1 MKRLILSLISIF
13 AIVFASQAVTYTVTN
28 NGDTGGGTLRQALQD
43 AAGAPGGP
51 HTINFTAAMIITINS
66 DLSINAGNHVG
77 LTINGFVD
85 AVAGPDV
92 TIRGNGTLNNKLF
105 LNNASG
111 VKINGLVFDN
121 LDYGIQMNN
130 STNCQVKGCY
140 FGSNLTGSATATGIQ
155 HAGVFITSGGS
166 GNIIGGIN
174 TIASG
179 GVNNPERCLFVKCM
193 QVTVGSDQVRYGA
206 VLIDGSGTNQV
217 VNNYFGTDIT
227 GATKLGNGTQATKM
241 PLDHHNILIRN
252 AAASTNVVDRNL
264 IAGATGCGI
273 YIEGGAAGTIIKGNI
288 IGLNAGT
295 SAKLSNEACGIYM
308 ESSNNAIIGGT
319 TALERN
325 IISGN
330 GGAAHNSYDDVCH
343 YAWNDFNQY
352 GIYAKNINGCVF
364 KGNYIGTDASGNS
377 SGVSNILGNRAGGI
391 KIVTQEDGGGSS
403 NNIIGGTNPGEGNVI
418 SGNGYNV
425 GASIPN
431 NTCNSG
437 NPSLSGITGGPGIT
451 LQYGTCSFNTI
462 LGNNIGLGADGT
474 TALGNSQEGISI
486 LGASNNTIGGNTDA
500 AANYIANNLWG
511 IMMQVDFACHYAGP
525 PINNCV
531 NTLTKVSRDN
541 IVIGNSIGITRTGSA
556 AGNGNRTGDTEGG
569 GICLQMGATANYIGR
584 SNTGEGNIIAANR
597 VGIVFRDGDNGIYG
611 KGAAKG
617 NFVYNNIIGD
627 PTGAGTLG
635 NKLTPTQ
642 AIYGHGILMQVGT
655 VGTTFPSGNIIG
667 GTAANEKNYISGNQ
681 QSGIFLHH
689 TATVTATTANSI
701 IGNYIGTNLAGT
713 AGAGNTS
720 QGIEIVNVSR
730 TTITSNVIS
739 GNTQNGISLTGSSTN
754 TIQNNTIGTAADKTA
769 PIPNGANGIFLSAS
783 SGNTIQGNTIARNT
797 SNGISLAA
805 GSANNIIGGVS
816 TATPNPLAN
825 TINNNGAN
833 GVLVDGNLSI
843 NNSIHQNS
851 FSCNTLRGIVLANG
865 GNTSYKTATITGS
878 LTQLVYANPNTT
890 AARIEIFETDGCA
903 ACPADPTRLQGKTFV
918 RSADIAAGGT
928 FTFTTALG
936 FVSTKLYTAILHEG
950 TNITTTA
957 ARNTSE
963 FTACYTL
970 CQDAA
975 TVTVTGA
982 PLTFCEGGSVTLTAN
997 VTGGTGTPS
1006 YVWSRGN
1013 VAISGAT
1020 ASTYTASVSGS
1031 YTVTYNSTTACVPTT
1046 STGVTVTV
1054 NNNPVVSN
1062 QAAVT
1067 ICSNSAFTVTPTGAG
1082 TGTTYTWTAPSITGG
1097 ITGGSAQTTDQTS
1110 ISQTLVNPGT
1120 SAGTAV
1126 YTVTPKS
1133 SAGCSGA
1140 TFTVTVTVQPV
1151 AAVTT
1156 ANPAA
1161 ICSGQTTAI
1170 SLTSSTASATFAWTL
1185 GTVTGTVSGQAAG
1198 SGASIAQTLIN
1209 SGTGIATVQ
1218 YNVVPS
1224 AGTCP
1229 GTPKTITVTINPVA
1243 ALTTANPSAI
1253 CSGQT
1258 TAISL
1263 TSATPS
1269 ATYAW
1274 TLGTVTGSVS
1284 GQAAG
1289 SGTSIAQTLTNSG
1302 TGIATVEYVVV
1313 PSAGTCPGT
1322 PKTITATIHP
1332 VTVINTTDPAAICS
1346 GGTTAISLTSAT
1358 PSVTFTWT
1366 LGTVTGSV
1374 SGQAAGSGANIAQ
1387 TLVNSGTGVATVQYI
1402 VVPSSGVCPGTSK
1415 TITATI
1421 NPVSKL
1427 TTPDP
1432 AAICSG
1438 ETTAISLTS
1447 STASATFT
1455 WTLGTAT
1462 NVQGQVAGSG
1472 SSISQQLTNNTLN
1485 AGSVEYIVVPSF
1497 DGCAG
1502 TAKTIT
1508 VTVNPNPTLTTGDP
1522 AAICSGETTA
1532 INLTSAPASAT
1543 FVWVLG
1549 TVTNVTGAAGGS
1561 GSSINQ
1567 TLANATL
1574 TVGTVEYIVKPTLG
1588 TCAGSDKKITVTV
1601 NPKPVVSNTNP
1612 ADICSGETT
1621 AITLASTPSSATFTW
1636 TIGNVTNVSGQS
1648 NGSGSSINQTLENS
1662 TASAGSVEYII
1673 VPSLTGCLGDAKT
1686 IILTVNPKPVVT
1698 ITPSGPTAICSI
1710 DSVDLAANATGFTG
1724 GTYTWY
1730 KETVNYGIENP
1741 LRVKEEGT
1749 FHVVYTA
1756 ATSCSSLPSASI
1768 TVTFN
1773 PDNSEAFAYDTSL
1786 TTCLD
1791 QLVLAGSKPEY
1802 GTPQWTIYS
1811 PNPTNASLV
1820 AGTSLDS
1827 VTVIDLE
1834 DGVDYKFLYKV
1845 SGACGIDKTDTVFV
1859 SVGIDDFD
1867 LTASGPTDTLCV
1879 KTNRV
1884 LTATVIGSGGSGNY
1898 NYVWAGSDGSYIT
1911 TKSPTITINPTQ
1923 ATTTYVVY
1931 VEDINKLG
1939 CKAQAITPVVVHS
1952 VESQNLYI
1960 PNLIT
1965 PNGDNKNDVFYL
1977 ADRSFYPPMPMIS
1990 EGSHLEVVNRWGSKV
2005 FEADNYKNDWDA
2017 KELTDGIYY
2026 YHITSSCG
2034 NKEYKSWIQIL
2045 GNTNN

>member
-13 AIVFASQAVTYTVTN
+13 AIVFASQAVTYTVTSN
-28 NGDTGGGTLRQALQD
+28 ADNGTGSLRQALQD
-43 AAGAPGGP
+43 ASNNVGGAGP
-51 HTINFTAAMIITINS
+51 HTIIF
-66 DLSINAGNHVG
+66 NAGMTITLNSSLSLSNANLNG

-85 AVAGPDV
+85 GTAGPDV
-92 TIRGNGTLNNKLF
+92 VIRGSSACGQRGLDINGSLTNMKLY
-105 LNNASG
+105 
-111 VKINGLVFDN
+111 GLVFQS
-121 LDYGIQMNN
+121 LEYGIYFSANASATVN
-130 STNCQVKGCY
+130 GTVIKGC
-140 FGSNLTGSATATGIQ
+140 
-155 HAGVFITSGGS
+155 
-166 GNIIGGIN
+166 
-174 TIASG
+174 
-179 GVNNPERCLFVKCM
+179 
-193 QVTVGSDQVRYGA
+193 
-206 VLIDGSGTNQV
+206 
-217 VNNYFGTDIT
+217 YFGTDIT
-227 GATKLGNGTQATKM
+227 GTSIQNGICRSGIT
-241 PLDHHNILIRN
+241 LIGASSVTIGGPNTNLANGAAN
-252 AAASTNVVDRNL
+252 AANNSERCLFGGTCNIGDNGRYGAIQLQKGSNNVSILNNYIGVNL
-264 IAGATGCGI
+264 
-273 YIEGGAAGTIIKGNI
+273 AGTTVLPIGNPTNKKAVTQNGISIDDEPSFNTIISNNVISGAIGSGINIFTREDRPASNGHVITGNI
-288 IGLNAGT
+288 IGLNPDGT
-295 SAKLSNEACGIYM
+295 LGYNVTAPASSFGNQASGIYIRNA
-308 ESSNNAIIGGT
+308 SNVTIGGS
-319 TALERN
+319 TAATRN
-325 IISGN
+325 VISAN
-330 GGAAHNSYDDVCH
+330 GGATHTWPDATCFAS
-343 YAWNDFNQY
+343 WNDYNQIAVY
-352 GIYAKNINGCVF
+352 LEWCTNSKVS
-364 KGNYIGTDASGNS
+364 GNYIGTNAAGTS
-377 SGVSNILGNRAGGI
+377 SGIGTNNIFGNRSGGI
-391 KIVTQEDGGGSS
+391 KIVGGSTGAN

-418 SGNGYNV
+418 SGNGYLW
-425 GASIPN
+425 GTFTTGS
-431 NTCNSG
+431 CG
-437 NPSLSGITGGPGIT
+437 SLSGISTGHGIVLQYADCRNTSILGNYIGLTADGVTGLGNNTSGIDVQGASNTTIGGGAAGARNYICNNQFGIT
-451 LQYGTCSFNTI
+451 LQEDFDVHNAATNTI
-462 LGNNIGLGADGT
+462 VAGNYIGLNVNAAAVGNGVSASFTEGA
-474 TALGNSQEGISI
+474 GIVI
-486 LGASNNTIGGNTDA
+486 QKGANTNTIGVSVANGGN
-500 AANYIANNLWG
+500 
-511 IMMQVDFACHYAGP
+511 
-525 PINNCV
+525 
-531 NTLTKVSRDN
+531 
-541 IVIGNSIGITRTGSA
+541 VIS
-556 AGNGNRTGDTEGG
+556 GNRTGIIIRNAEGAG
-569 GICLQMGATANYIGR
+569 
-584 SNTGEGNIIAANR
+584 SNTGPARTNTIQ
-597 VGIVFRDGDNGIYG
+597 
-611 KGAAKG
+611 
-617 NFVYNNIIGD
+617 NNIIGLD
-627 PTGAGTLG
+627 PTGTTAIPNTSATAG
-635 NKLTPTQ
+635 
-642 AIYGHGILMQVGT
+642 YGYGIVLEVGT
-655 VGTTFPSGNIIG
+655 GSATTTMPYGNIIG
-667 GTAANEKNYISGNQ
+667 GTGTNEPNTISGNQ
-681 QSGIFLHH
+681 KSGIYIGNG
-689 TATVTATTANSI
+689 TAVTAGTANSI
-701 IGNYIGTNLAGT
+701 IGNNIGTNKAGT
-713 AGAGNTS
+713 AAVANAL
-720 QGIEIVNVSR
+720 QGIEILNVSR
-730 TTITSNVIS
+730 TTITSNLIS

-783 SGNTIQGNTIARNT
+783 SANTIQGNTIARNT

-805 GSANNIIGGVS
+805 GSANNIIGGI
-816 TATPNPLAN
+816 TASLSN
-825 TINNNGAN
+825 TINNNGGN
-833 GVLVDGNLSI
+833 GVIVDGIGSI
-843 NNSIHQNS
+843 KNSIHQNS
-851 FSCNTLRGIVLANG
+851 FSCNTARGIVLSNG
-865 GNTSYKTATITGS
+865 GNGGYAAPSITGTP
-878 LTQLVYANPNTT
+878 TQITWTGGTFIEVY
-890 AARIEIFETDGCA
+890 ETDGCA
-903 ACPADPTRLQGKTFV
+903 TCPAGAARLQGKKLVGSGPSPYVFN
-918 RSADIAAGGT
+918 AAE
-928 FTFTTALG
+928 G
-936 FVSTKLYTAILHEG
+936 FDKTKTYTAIAHEA
-950 TNITTTA
+950 NATTA
-957 ARNTSE
+957 HNSSE
-963 FTACYTL
+963 FSQCYTL

-982 PLTFCEGGSVTLTAN
+982 PLTFCEGGSVTLTAT

-1006 YVWSRGN
+1006 YVWNRGG

-1020 ASTYTASVSGS
+1020 ASTYTASVSGL
-1031 YTVTYNSTTACVPTT
+1031 YTVTYSSTTTCGPTT

-1097 ITGGSAQTTDQTS
+1097 ITGGSAQNTDQTS

-1346 GGTTAISLTSAT
+1346 GGTTAISLTSTT

-1402 VVPSSGVCPGTSK
+1402 VVPSSGVCPGTAK

-1421 NPVSKL
+1421 NPVTKL
-1427 TTPDP
+1427 TTADP

-1455 WTLGTAT
+1455 WTLGAVT

-1532 INLTSAPASAT
+1532 ISLTSAPASAT

-1698 ITPSGPTAICSI
+1698 ITPSVPTAICST

-1749 FHVVYTA
+1749 FHVIYTA